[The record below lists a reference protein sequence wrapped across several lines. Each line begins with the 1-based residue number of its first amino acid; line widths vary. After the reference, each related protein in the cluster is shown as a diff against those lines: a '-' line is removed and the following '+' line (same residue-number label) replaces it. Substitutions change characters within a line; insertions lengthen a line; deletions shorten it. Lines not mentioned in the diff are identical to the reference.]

1 MDSDLPLMP
10 KLKSILVIDDDP
22 SMTGLLRMMLTKLG
36 YACTTA
42 KNGVEGTNMA
52 VALWPDC
59 ILLDLAMP
67 EMDGYA
73 FLSRSQMQGSGDIP
87 VVVLSSKSKTVE
99 INRALDLGARGYVN
113 KPVDV
118 RKLAERLNIVMM
130 ARPLSDR
137 SWGDGKAVFR
147 G

>member
-52 VALWPDC
+52 AALRPDC

-73 FLSRSQMQGSGDIP
+73 FLSRSQMHGLGDIP

-99 INRALDLGARGYVN
+99 INRALDLGARGYVI

-118 RKLAERLNIVMM
+118 RKLAERLDIVMI